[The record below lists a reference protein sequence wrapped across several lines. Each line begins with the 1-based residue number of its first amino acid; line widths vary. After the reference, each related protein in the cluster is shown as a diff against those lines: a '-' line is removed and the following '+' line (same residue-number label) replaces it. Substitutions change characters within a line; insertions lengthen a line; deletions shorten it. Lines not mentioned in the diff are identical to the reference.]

1 MNVFQKSINYWQE
14 KVNLF
19 ETQNMTQTEFCAYY
33 KLNVKTFSAWRQRLD
48 GEKRDNKKSFV
59 EFSAEILP
67 IVTSTHGYYDLIIKG
82 KVKIRVTKY
91 FDPELLIRIIKTL
104 EVV

>member
-19 ETQNMTQTEFCAYY
+19 ETQNMTQTEFCADY

-48 GEKRDNKKSFV
+48 GEKER
-59 EFSAEILP
+59 
-67 IVTSTHGYYDLIIKG
+67 
-82 KVKIRVTKY
+82 
-91 FDPELLIRIIKTL
+91 
-104 EVV
+104 